1 MAEMSTAHIV
11 YIPGVLLVGLVVGW
25 ILGQR
30 AALSE
35 IARRQSKWRE

>member
-1 MAEMSTAHIV
+1 MAEMGTAHIV

-35 IARRQSKWRE
+35 IKRRQLKWKE

>member
-1 MAEMSTAHIV
+1 MAEMGTAHIV

-30 AALSE
+30 SALAE
-35 IARRQSKWRE
+35 LKRRQQKWKE